1 MSQQPF
7 TILSLEG
14 YAVHE
19 SRVRFLMSFVE
30 WMFVATCYLYLFGY
44 MSRRMFE
51 SSGSNSWT
59 AANVALTSVDDD
71 GVRASCSSTQGGGAY
86 TVFHRTEQFQI
97 KLLVLSPCCSQAG
110 RTTNFVRNSIADE
123 SEQGGITF
131 LAVAIAL
138 PLIVMGSA
146 VAGGLSP

>member
-14 YAVHE
+14 YTVHE
-19 SRVRFLMSFVE
+19 SSVRFLMSFVE

-44 MSRRMFE
+44 MSRRMVE

-97 KLLVLSPCCSQAG
+97 KLSSYWYCRRVAVKPAG
-110 RTTNFVRNSIADE
+110 RPTLSGTRLPMNQSK
-123 SEQGGITF
+123 
-131 LAVAIAL
+131 VASPSWQS
-138 PLIVMGSA
+138 PL
-146 VAGGLSP
+146 LCH